1 MIDKDWSYIW
11 IFNYLRK
18 VVTGS
23 VSEVVND
30 NGEIVNPCISCAW
43 VLNHLKK
50 KRKKK

>member
-23 VSEVVND
+23 GSEVVKD
-30 NGEIVNPCISCAW
+30 NGEIFNPCISCAW
-43 VLNHLKK
+43 VLNHLKIK
-50 KRKKK
+50 GKKK